1 MARILVADDH
11 ENTCITLGTILRNE
25 GHDVKAVRSGRAAIQ
40 QVEHGTFDIVLTD
53 LKLGDIDGIKVLG
66 VIRELSPGTP
76 VVLMTAFGTID
87 STVKAMKLGA
97 TDYLTKPI
105 RGSQILAVVNNIL
118 AKTDRSVRKSS
129 EVSNGDEDDKL
140 PVMIGQHPTILA
152 VSRVIKEMSRVDV
165 PVLILGESGTGKELV
180 AKSIHKMSQ
189 RHAKPYVAINC
200 ATLPDNLQESELF
213 GHVKGAFTGAV
224 ENKTGLFEEANGGT
238 ILLDEVG
245 EMNMGTQAKLLRVL
259 EDGEVR
265 RVGGSGISRVD
276 TRVLSSTNENLSNLI
291 KANRFREDLFFR
303 LNVISILLPPLRERM
318 SDLPELVM
326 YFILK
331 FGSKYNRSVTGI
343 SPQALERLK
352 KYDWPG
358 NIRELENT
366 LKGAVI
372 LSKSN
377 IIEPGDLG
385 QIEKAHTDRTASNS
399 IVDAEKR
406 LILQTLEETRWN
418 NNMTAMKLGMSLTTL
433 WRRMKKFG
441 LKDPSR

>member
-11 ENTCITLGTILRNE
+11 ENTCITLGTILRND
-25 GHDVKAVRSGRAAIQ
+25 GHEVKAVRSGRAAIH
-40 QVEHGTFDIVLTD
+40 QVEHGTFDLVLTD
-53 LKLGDIDGIKVLG
+53 LKLGDIDGIRVLG
-66 VIRELSPGTP
+66 VIREISPDTP

-105 RGSQILAVVNNIL
+105 QGNQILAVVNNIL
-118 AKTDRSVRKSS
+118 SSANRSVRKS
-129 EVSNGDEDDKL
+129 GDLPKCDEDDKL
-140 PVMIGQHPTILA
+140 PTMIGQHPSILA
-152 VSRVIKEMSRVDV
+152 VSRVIKEMSRVDI

-180 AKSIHKMSQ
+180 ARSIHKLSQ
-189 RHAKPYVAINC
+189 RSQKPYVAINC

-224 ENKTGLFEEANGGT
+224 DNKVGLFEEANGGT
-238 ILLDEVG
+238 ILLDEIG
-245 EMNMGTQAKLLRVL
+245 EMNLGTQAKLLRVL

-265 RVGGSGISRVD
+265 RVGGSGIIHVD

-291 KANRFREDLFFR
+291 KANKFREDLYFR

-326 YFILK
+326 HFITK
-331 FGSKYNRSVTGI
+331 FGSKYHRNVKGI
-343 SPQALERLK
+343 TPQALERLK
-352 KYDWPG
+352 TYDWPG

-372 LSKSN
+372 LSKSDR
-377 IIEPGDLG
+377 IDIGDLG
-385 QIEKAHTDRTASNS
+385 QIEKNHVDRGASRS
-399 IVDAEKR
+399 IVDAERR
-406 LILQTLEETRWN
+406 LILQTLEETSWN
-418 NNMTAMKLGMSLTTL
+418 NNLAAIKLGMSPTTL

-441 LKDPSR
+441 LKDPR